1 MKKHLLFTLFIC
13 ISLITKSQQNI
24 YLKSGKINT
33 FSSAE
38 LNLSLE
44 NNYCFLVLKKI
55 PSQIQK
61 DEMKLLGVQFLE
73 YLPENTY
80 VISLPQNFNP
90 SLIQDLDVI
99 SLFNVAPKN
108 KLDPKIQNN
117 VYPDWA
123 FNDNNLSVKILFY
136 KNVDIFSLENIFG
149 TLEYSINS
157 TNNFGHSVSIT
168 IKSNDLVNFSRL
180 NDVWFIEPIDPPS
193 FKENKTART
202 LIRSN
207 SINTSYSIGRH
218 YNGEGI
224 NIMMQDD
231 GLVGPHIDRQGRI
244 DQSFCN
250 GCSSNISNDHGDHVS
265 GTIMGAGNLDP
276 ITKGM
281 ADGSFLYVYGSSNN
295 NYNDVPNI
303 YQNNDVVITSK
314 SYSNGCNAG
323 YTSLSKDLDEQINL
337 YPSLIHVFS
346 AGNDG
351 NSDCGYGAGSGW
363 GNVTGGHKQAKNVL
377 CVANLTQISNLAGSS
392 SRGPAADGRIKPDI
406 GAKGTSVNS
415 TLPNNTYDTKTGT
428 SMSCPGVAG
437 ATAQLYQAYKELNSG
452 VNPPS
457 ALIKCVL
464 LNSADD
470 IGNPGPDFKH
480 GWGELNVFRAVKILE
495 DSHYDSATVSQ
506 STSNNHDINIP
517 SGTKELK
524 IMVYWHDKEASTSSS
539 IALVNN
545 INIECISPI
554 GSVVSPWVLDPSPN
568 SLSLN
573 ADAVRGIDSLNN
585 MEQITITDPISGVY
599 NLSVFGASIPFGPQE
614 YWISYELQSDE
625 ISITYPIGGEGL
637 VPGEYEIIRWDA
649 PKDTTPF
656 MLEYTVDNGLSWD
669 TITTSTSINSNYY
682 HWNIPSL
689 INGLPYA
696 TNQARIRISRNGVVA
711 QSDTN
716 FTIID
721 VPDVTVDWIC
731 PDSIYVIWNTVT
743 GATAYE
749 VSMLGQKYM
758 DSMTTVL
765 SNGNPTQSA
774 LIINPNPLILNSWF
788 SVSAKYN
795 GNNGRRDI
803 AINAHPINN
812 SCYAPPV
819 ASFLVSDSI
828 SCSGTINF
836 EDNSYGQ
843 PNNWNWDFGDGNS
856 SILQNPIHTYMIEG
870 AYDVSLHVS
879 NSLGQ
884 DSIVL
889 TSVVLVDFSDPPIT
903 INDTSYVNPAS
914 FTLFSLSSSVN
925 WYSDTLGSTAIATGN
940 PFITPVLSTS
950 TTYYARENGGPLV
963 SGGPIDNSIGSGNF
977 YNNDRHIYIDCFKDC
992 RLVSADIYAGTNH
1005 NITFELRDN
1014 NSQVIEDT
1022 TILVQTGL
1030 NTLEFNFTMPVMNNL
1045 ELGVGGSGSY
1055 LFRNT
1060 SGASYPY
1067 LIGNLAN
1074 ITGHNSPYPGDTN
1087 YHYFFYNLKI
1097 HETCLSNYSSVEA
1110 IFMNPSELSDKDN
1123 LDILIYPNPAK
1134 DKVFVKSNDNIEN
1147 INIYDASGRL
1157 CFKSSNCNQQ
1167 FEIDVSVFSKGIYA
1181 IQIINSKKSIISKL
1195 IID

>member
-13 ISLITKSQQNI
+13 LSLIAKSQEYI
-24 YLKSGKINT
+24 YLKSGKITT
-33 FSSAE
+33 FSTTE

-44 NNYCFLVLKKI
+44 NNYCFLVLKTL

-61 DEMKLLGVQFLE
+61 EEMKLLGVQFLE
-73 YLPENTY
+73 YLPQNTY
-80 VISLPQNFNP
+80 IINLPKNFNL
-90 SLIQDLDVI
+90 SLIDDFDI
-99 SLFNVAPKN
+99 IALFNVAPEN

-117 VYPDWA
+117 VFPDWA
-123 FNDNNLSVKILFY
+123 FKDNNLSVKILFY
-136 KNVDIFSLENIFG
+136 KNTDISSIKNIFG
-149 TLEYSINS
+149 SLEYSLNS
-157 TNNFGHSVSIT
+157 TNDFGKSVSIT
-168 IKSNDLVNFSRL
+168 INSDDLVNFSAL

-207 SINTSYSIGRH
+207 SINTNYSIGRH

-231 GLVGPHIDRQGRI
+231 GLVGPHIDRQGRV

-250 GCSSNISNDHGDHVS
+250 GCSSSVGDDHGDHVS

-295 NYNDVPNI
+295 NYYDVPNI
-303 YQNNDVVITSK
+303 YQNNDVIITSK

-346 AGNDG
+346 AGNNG
-351 NSDCGYGAGSGW
+351 NSDCGYGAGAGW

-452 VNPPS
+452 FNPPS

-480 GWGELNVFRAVKILE
+480 GWGELNAFRAVKILE
-495 DSHYDSATVSQ
+495 DNHYDSGTVSQ

-545 INIECISPI
+545 INIHCESPT
-554 GSVVSPWVLDPSPN
+554 GSIINPWVLDPSPN
-568 SLSLN
+568 LLSLN
-573 ADAVRGIDSLNN
+573 ADAVRGVDSLNN
-585 MEQITITDPISGVY
+585 MEQITISNPISGVY
-599 NLSVFGASIPFGPQE
+599 DLTVVGLSIPFGPQE
-614 YWISYELQSDE
+614 YWVSYELQSEE
-625 ISITYPIGGEGL
+625 IAITYPIGGEGL
-637 VPGEYEIIRWDA
+637 VPGDFEMIRWDA
-649 PKDTTPF
+649 PNDTASF
-656 MLEYTVDNGLSWD
+656 MLEYTVDNGIVWN
-669 TITTSTSINSNYY
+669 TITTATAVNANYY
-682 HWNIPSL
+682 NWQVPSS
-689 INGLPYA
+689 I
-696 TNQARIRISRNGVVA
+696 TDQARIRISRNNIFDE
-711 QSDTN
+711 SDAN
-716 FTIID
+716 FTIVN
-721 VPDVTVDWIC
+721 VPNLSVNWYC
-731 PDSIYVIWNTVT
+731 PDSIYVSWDSIY
-743 GATAYE
+743 GATGYE

-765 SNGNPTQSA
+765 NSGLGTYTA
-774 LIINPNPLILNSWF
+774 LIINPNPLNTNSWF
-788 SVSAKYN
+788 SVCSKVN
-795 GNNGRRDI
+795 GQKGRRAI
-803 AINAHPINN
+803 AVNAQSANN
-812 SCYAPPV
+812 SCTAPPI
-819 ASFLVSDSI
+819 ASYLISDSI
-828 SCSGTINF
+828 SCSGTITF
-836 EDNSYGQ
+836 QDNSYGL
-843 PNNWNWDFGDGNS
+843 PTNWNWDFGDGNVS
-856 SILQNPIHTYMIEG
+856 SLQNPSHTYLSEG
-870 AYDVSLHVS
+870 TYDVSLNVS

-884 DSIVL
+884 DSIIL
-889 TSVVLVDFSDPPIT
+889 TGIININFTSPPIT
-903 INDTSYVNPAS
+903 INDTSYINPSS
-914 FTLFSLSSSVN
+914 FTLSSLSSSVN
-925 WYSDTLGSTAIATGN
+925 WYLDTLGSPAIFSGT
-940 PFITPVLSTS
+940 PFITPLLFNN
-950 TTYYARENGGPLV
+950 TTYFVREYGGPV
-963 SGGPIDNSIGSGNF
+963 NIGGPIDNAIGNGNF
-977 YNNDRHIYIDCFKDC
+977 YNNDRHLYIDNYKQSKIISTD
-992 RLVSADIYAGTNH
+992 VYAGNSQ
-1005 NITFELRDN
+1005 NITFELRDD
-1014 NSQVIEDT
+1014 NSQVLEDT
-1022 TILVQTGL
+1022 TIFVQLGL
-1030 NTLEFNFTMPVMNNL
+1030 NTLFLNFDMPIMNNL
-1045 ELGVGGSGSY
+1045 ELGISSTGSNLY
-1055 LFRNT
+1055 RNS
-1060 SGASYPY
+1060 SGASFPY
-1067 LIGNLAN
+1067 LIGNIAS
-1074 ITGHNSPYPGDTN
+1074 ITGHNSPYAEDSN

-1097 HETCLSNYSSVEA
+1097 QETCLSNYSSADA
-1110 IFMNPSELSDKDN
+1110 IFISPSATSVKDN

-1134 DKVFVKSNDNIEN
+1134 DKVVVKSNDNIEN

-1157 CFKSSNCNQQ
+1157 CFISSNLNKQC
-1167 FEIDVSVFSKGIYA
+1167 EIDVSFFSKGIYA

-1195 IID
+1195 IIE